1 MDVQTSLP
9 QYQPG
14 LTNWT
19 RPTRQFQICVLF
31 LLSFGLLGAET
42 VSAAPPSAKAALGLK
57 PVQSGV
63 EYDLVDGDEAERCT
77 VRDIERK
84 DWSGWEVVGPD
95 GALLRRFA
103 DTNGDKKVDLW
114 SYFQYGVE
122 VYRDVDDN
130 FNGKADQYRWMATG
144 GTRWGLDSNEDGE
157 IDRWKMISAE
167 EVTKELI
174 TALATQDANRFAIL
188 LATPKELQSA
198 GISDDLLDSL
208 SRKSSSAASKFRDFA
223 RAQKAVGRDAT
234 WLQFAA
240 STPGVV
246 PQGEMGFSKD
256 VIAYENAVA
265 MFEAKDKAS
274 SGQLLVGTIVQIDNS
289 WRLIDL
295 PVLAEPGEPMAQ
307 SGGNFFTP
315 GGTSST
321 SVNGTSGVDSKT
333 QELVAGLEA
342 IDSKLAQATS
352 VKDVAALNER
362 RADVVEQLVSAASTP
377 EERDTWTRQL
387 VDTVSVAVQSGA
399 YPDGLKRLQ
408 TLAKTLARGKG
419 TQSEA
424 LQAYTEYQLIGTEY
438 IARQSP
444 DADFAK
450 IQEWWLGELN
460 GFAERFPRA
469 PETAQAKLQLAL
481 SKEFEDQERA
491 ALNFYKEVVRD
502 FGGTDEAERAAGA
515 VRRLESVGKAVD
527 LEGRTIQGQAF
538 RLSQLRGRPVIVH
551 YWATWCGPCKQD
563 MKRLRSLQARY
574 QRAGL
579 QLVGVNI
586 DNNREQAIEFLKE
599 NSLPWTQL
607 YEEGGLEGSPL
618 SRQFGVQ
625 TLPTMMLIDSKGRMV
640 RHNVREAELEDELE
654 ELVKSR

>member
-1 MDVQTSLP
+1 M
-9 QYQPG
+9 
-14 LTNWT
+14 
-19 RPTRQFQICVLF
+19 LF
-31 LLSFGLLGAET
+31 LLSISLISAGAVT
-42 VSAAPPSAKAALGLK
+42 AAPPSAKAALGLK
-57 PVQSGV
+57 PVQPGV
-63 EYDLVDGDEAERCT
+63 EYDLVDAAEADRCT
-77 VRDIERK
+77 VRDIERE
-84 DWSGWEVVGPD
+84 DWSGWEVVGSD

-122 VYRDVDDN
+122 VYRDIDDN

-144 GTRWGLDSNEDGE
+144 GTRWGLDTNEDGK

-174 TALATQDANRFAIL
+174 AALATQDSSRFAVL

-198 GISDDLLDSL
+198 GISDDLLESL
-208 SRKSSSAASKFRDFA
+208 SRKASSAASKFRDFA
-223 RAQKAVGRDAT
+223 RSQKAVGRDAS

-246 PQGEMGFSKD
+246 PEGEMGFKKD
-256 VIAYENAVA
+256 VVAYENAVA
-265 MFEAKDKAS
+265 MFQTDDKTS
-274 SGQLLVGTIVQIDNS
+274 SGQLLVGTIVRIDNN
-289 WRLIDL
+289 WKLIDL
-295 PVLAEPGEPMAQ
+295 PVLAEPGEPIAQ

-315 GGTSST
+315 GGSSGSST
-321 SVNGTSGVDSKT
+321 GGSSAMDSKT
-333 QELVAGLEA
+333 QELVSGLES
-342 IDSKLAQATS
+342 IDGKLAQATS
-352 VKDVAALNER
+352 AKEIAALNER
-362 RADVVEQLVSAASTP
+362 RADVVERLVSASSTP

-419 TQSEA
+419 AQSEA
-424 LQAYTEYQLIGTEY
+424 LRAYTEYQLIGTEY

-450 IQEWWLGELN
+450 IQDWWLGELN
-460 GFAERFPRA
+460 GFADRFPQA

-502 FGGTDEAERAAGA
+502 FRGTDEAERAAGA

-527 LEGRTIQGQAF
+527 LEGQTIQGKAF
-538 RLSQLRGRPVIVH
+538 RLSQLRGRPVILH

-586 DNNREQAIEFLKE
+586 DNSREQAIAFLKE

-625 TLPTMMLIDSKGRMV
+625 TLPTMMLIDSKGRVV

-654 ELVKSR
+654 KLVKAR